1 MSTTMS
7 ARQRI
12 GLRGEQWAAA
22 QLSGL
27 GYSVHS
33 ISDWCA
39 DSDLLLESILPVE
52 VKLSRPG
59 KRWAHHNVWRENW
72 LFDVARLPQ
81 SVDSLVILICEDGI
95 GERWPYVLP
104 SWELWGRSQVSITSH
119 PNRYKGRLDRYLE
132 NWPVVD
138 QVLEQRRRRAGQ
150 LVLPLFGQVWA

>member
-1 MSTTMS
+1 
-7 ARQRI
+7 
-12 GLRGEQWAAA
+12 
-22 QLSGL
+22 
-27 GYSVHS
+27 
-33 ISDWCA
+33 
-39 DSDLLLESILPVE
+39 
-52 VKLSRPG
+52 
-59 KRWAHHNVWRENW
+59 
-72 LFDVARLPQ
+72 LPQ